1 MCARRQFDRGLRAV
15 VPGSYL
21 DIDELTLRAE
31 ALVSAYP
38 GRATLRRI
46 GSSRAGEP
54 IRLLSVGRGS
64 RHVLVVAG
72 PHANE
77 PVGGVTVLRLARHL
91 ANADARADE
100 KPGAKA
106 NGDASAKVNGGAG
119 AEAYRSSAGPADTV
133 WHFVL
138 SLDPDGARRN
148 ERWLKGP
155 MTMEHH
161 FRNFFRPGFAAQ
173 PEWLPTAPGAR
184 PLPETRALLDIQ
196 DELRPYLQCSLHS
209 ADVGGGFVQLTRRLP
224 GLSGPLLR
232 SAGDLGI
239 PVELGP
245 YDAFFWPSP
254 GPGVFDMPRPEE
266 TDQFSS
272 LPSAT
277 ATSTWFHPHRY
288 GTVTAVVEAPMW
300 AVDAVGDASPH
311 PDPHGALDTIG
322 GTLRGDARLLS
333 GLLEQVRAG
342 LPATAGPLLAPI
354 DEYLGVSPGLADEWA
369 SEAVRGPAPAAG
381 RPGRTPP
388 MNRARVMTLRIAARR
403 LMARSA
409 GLMHQLLADG
419 GDGPT
424 GAAAHDVR
432 TAVDRF
438 LTERCQSFEAD
449 CRARWV
455 PVRDQAEHQFRV
467 VLAASELAAG
477 APGIAD
483 SPRTRTVRT

>member
-1 MCARRQFDRGLRAV
+1 M
-15 VPGSYL
+15 PGRYL
-21 DIDELTLRAE
+21 DVDELTLRAE

-38 GRATLRRI
+38 ERVTLRRI

-54 IRLLSVGRGS
+54 IRLLSVGRGD

-77 PVGGVTVLRLARHL
+77 PAGGVAVLRTARHL
-91 ANADARADE
+91 AGADR
-100 KPGAKA
+100 PP
-106 NGDASAKVNGGAG
+106 S
-119 AEAYRSSAGPADTV
+119 GPADTA
-133 WHFVL
+133 WHFLL

-173 PEWLPTAPGAR
+173 PEWLPTAPGAE
-184 PLPETRALLDIQ
+184 PMPETRALLDIQ

-209 ADVGGGFVQLTRRLP
+209 TDVGGGFVQLTRKLP
-224 GLSGPLLR
+224 GLSGPLVR
-232 SAGDLGI
+232 SADGLGI

-277 ATSTWFHPHRY
+277 ATSTWFHPNRY

-311 PDPHGALDTIG
+311 PDPNGALDTIG
-322 GTLRGDARLLS
+322 RTLRGDARLLS

-342 LPATAGPLLAPI
+342 LPATAGPLLAPV

-369 SEAVRGPAPAAG
+369 SEAVRGPAPAG
-381 RPGRTPP
+381 GGQPRP

-403 LMARSA
+403 LMVRSA
-409 GLMHQLLADG
+409 GLMHQALADG
-419 GDGPT
+419 GTSGDD
-424 GAAAHDVR
+424 AVAHDVR

-438 LTERCQSFEAD
+438 LTERCQAFEAD
-449 CRARWV
+449 CRARWI
-455 PVRDQAEHQFRV
+455 PVRDQAEHQFAV

-477 APGIAD
+477 TAGTAGTAGP
-483 SPRTRTVRT
+483 PRPRAVRA